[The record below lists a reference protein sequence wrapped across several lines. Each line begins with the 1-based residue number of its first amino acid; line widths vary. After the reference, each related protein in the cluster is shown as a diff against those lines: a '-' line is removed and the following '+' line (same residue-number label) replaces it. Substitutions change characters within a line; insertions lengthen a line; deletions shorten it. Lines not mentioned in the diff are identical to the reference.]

1 MLFSFTKASTL
12 ISPRERSLPLVLT
25 GTHCSGRAL
34 FKINYIFAGAKHL
47 SLNLYWVPCSATV
60 NCGTVC
66 LKYVYVLELAS
77 V

>member
-12 ISPRERSLPLVLT
+12 INPRERSLPVVLT
-25 GTHCSGRAL
+25 GTHCLGQDL
-34 FKINYIFAGAKHL
+34 YKINYNHAGAKHF

-60 NCGTVC
+60 NCATVC
-66 LKYVYVLELAS
+66 SKYVYVLELAS